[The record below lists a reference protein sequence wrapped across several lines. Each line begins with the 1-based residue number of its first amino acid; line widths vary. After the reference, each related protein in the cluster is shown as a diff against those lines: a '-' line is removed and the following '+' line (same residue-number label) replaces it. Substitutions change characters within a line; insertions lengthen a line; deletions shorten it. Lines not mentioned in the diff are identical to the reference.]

1 MKWVMIIP
9 AEITAA
15 ISVLKY
21 WPETDVV
28 PLAAYITLFIGVF
41 AVANMF
47 HVRLYGYIEYYMSFV
62 KCLAIV
68 LMIFFMFIM
77 TSGGIPAT
85 NGPIEF
91 RYWKNPGAFNNGIK
105 GISKAFVQAAFSF
118 GGGMV
123 VVHGSEKN
131 VLTELRRAYCCYSW
145 RSSRSASDRQENS
158 PTCFLENVYLLRG

>member
-1 MKWVMIIP
+1 MIIP

-21 WPETDVV
+21 WPQTDVV
-28 PLAAYITLFIGVF
+28 PLAAFITIFLVIF
-41 AVANMF
+41 ALANMF
-47 HVRLYGYIEYYMSFV
+47 HVRVYGYIEYYMSFV
-62 KCLAIV
+62 KCAAIV

-118 GGGMV
+118 GGGMM
-123 VVHGSEKN
+123 SEHTSEEN
-131 VLTELRRAYCCYSW
+131 ILTGYRRAYRCYSW
-145 RSSRSASDRQENS
+145 RSSQSPSHNQENS
-158 PTCFLENVYLLRG
+158 SARFLENVYLLRG